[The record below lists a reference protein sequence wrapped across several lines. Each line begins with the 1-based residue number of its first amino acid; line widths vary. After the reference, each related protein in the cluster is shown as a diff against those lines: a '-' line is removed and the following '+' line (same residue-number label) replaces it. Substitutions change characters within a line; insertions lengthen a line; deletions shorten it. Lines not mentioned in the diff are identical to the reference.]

1 MYAQL
6 HLNQWVDGVVDGY
19 TSAAEVDAAMV
30 GDWTEDECGTPGHR
44 YIIAVDL
51 GLVSDPTVI
60 GVGSVDAGVVCL
72 NRLVTLQGSR
82 ERPVQMQTVERTVVD
97 LAEAFPPSRI
107 LIESWQGV
115 SAAQSLARLGYP
127 AEIST
132 PSLKSNAEQW
142 GVLNQV
148 LTARRLALPIHP
160 QLRAELL
167 GLQYE
172 TTATGVRVTGGAPH
186 QDHAVVSECWRM
198 RWVASARSSGFCDGV
213 GA

>member
-1 MYAQL
+1 M
-6 HLNQWVDGVVDGY
+6 
-19 TSAAEVDAAMV
+19 
-30 GDWTEDECGTPGHR
+30 
-44 YIIAVDL
+44 
-51 GLVSDPTVI
+51 
-60 GVGSVDAGVVCL
+60 GSVDAGVVCV

-82 ERPVQMQTVERTVVD
+82 EHPLSMQAVERAIVD
-97 LAEAFPPSRI
+97 VAEAFPPTKI

-127 AEIST
+127 AVIST

-142 GVLNQV
+142 GVLNQL

-172 TTATGVRVTGGAPH
+172 TTAVGVRVTSGAPH
-186 QDHAVVSECWRM
+186 QDHAVVFRM
-198 RWVASARSSGFCDGV
+198 LVYALGPERPSFRIF
-213 GA
+213 